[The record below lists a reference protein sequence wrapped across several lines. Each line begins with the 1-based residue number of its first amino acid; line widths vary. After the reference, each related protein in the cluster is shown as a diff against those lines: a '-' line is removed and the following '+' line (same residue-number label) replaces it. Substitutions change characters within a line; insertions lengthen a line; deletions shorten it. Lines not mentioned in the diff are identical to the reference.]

1 MKLTIAGL
9 KKWDK
14 EVADDPKYGKE
25 QQLIRQVIERYPA
38 NTDLVDIAMKV
49 SVIDLTNSTQL
60 SNYKS
65 KISLYDIANII
76 LSIKDIDKRIAR
88 GDVELVSDIAR
99 ICKEHGV
106 NLLSFASKYCF
117 YHNVFAYGRCDYS
130 IFDSV
135 VSENL
140 YTVATQKHPLTK
152 TEPEKWRKEIDYARF
167 HKYIGDIL
175 DEHNIDSSIKMRRQ
189 MFDHF
194 LWFAN
199 RKENNTK

>member
-1 MKLTIAGL
+1 MKLTLASI
-9 KKWDK
+9 KKWDE
-14 EVADDPKYGKE
+14 EVAKDPKYGKE
-25 QQLIRQVIERYPA
+25 QQLIRQVIERHPT

-60 SNYKS
+60 TKYKS
-65 KISLYDIANII
+65 KISLYDLSNII
-76 LSIKDIDKRIAR
+76 LSINDIDNRIAR
-88 GDVELVSDIAR
+88 GDVGLVSEIAHK
-99 ICKEHGV
+99 CKGQGV

-117 YHNVFAYGRCDYS
+117 YHNVFAYDRCDYS

-135 VSENL
+135 VSGNL
-140 YTVATQKHPLTK
+140 YTVATKKHPLTK
-152 TEPEKWRKEIDYARF
+152 TEPEKWRKDINYAQF
-167 HKYIGDIL
+167 HKYIGDVL

-199 RKENNTK
+199 RK